1 MKKKILYYTLVFVL
15 LLAVRNTVFAE
26 YEQTAVPFSLDAVER
41 CVSDD
46 FANTRTTYGDAMWT
60 VNEAAGDA
68 KKGWGWF
75 WFDDKSKY
83 AGTEQ
88 QRDFRAVSNKTN
100 LMFGFKI
107 QLETYTDGLSYQLRN
122 DKTPVASITT
132 KNGALYYEQPGGEDI
147 LVSDTI
153 KTDSAVERVY
163 IRVDVNQ
170 VEKKADVYY
179 RGKHVINDAPLLNN
193 ETTANNIYIK
203 TSDEAVGKC
212 YLQKLYLLAD
222 YFVNEYALEGETET
236 DTVLPE
242 TMSYVQDG
250 GKITSSDKLIGV
262 ETQGDRSSFLITS
275 TPATNKVS
283 ARADFDEKADWV
295 TYNYKFCQLEKKTDG
310 FIVNMGD
317 GISIKTKDGDLCYRN
332 GDGQYVSFYKG
343 YWPNVVYAMR
353 INANYTTNCFDV
365 YINGTLRLAN
375 APMASGDYG
384 YIEFTADPGADM
396 KAVFDNIEV
405 YERLP
410 EPEDYVEEP
419 IVADSSQLLGM
430 ISCSLWE
437 IGQQQN
443 WPCITAY
450 KERTPYLGY
459 YDGNSVE
466 VADWET
472 KWMAEHG
479 IDFRM
484 YCWFNN
490 TQDKPF
496 NSASMRD
503 YEYGKRYSKYKDKVK
518 NVVMIENWS
527 STLPNIENFKIYTL
541 PGLIEGLFKDDNYLK
556 IDNKPVISIYSV
568 PKLETQ
574 VGKENV
580 NLFIQTIKDAC
591 VAEGFDGAYV
601 MAVSGGSEYNFDAYH
616 VYHYGNSSGD
626 VSVQTSSMERYKIA
640 SNNKFIPTVVQGWDP
655 EPWNQP
661 KGKFV
666 TVDEFRDLCY
676 WVRDKYQPSLPTDSD
691 ARKMVIFD
699 NWNEFGEGHI
709 IAPMNYGGFGYL
721 DAIREVFARDSKHED
736 KVPTENQKERITKD
750 YDNSRVFEKK
760 AGNQVTGD
768 YPTKVIKEWNFD
780 NTVEGWTKGYVTPIE
795 QKDGALVATS
805 VNNDPQIYSPSGL
818 NIEIGEGKAE
828 YIKVRVKSLTGSEA
842 YQMFFTT
849 TDDKTVSASKSIKFQ
864 ISANG
869 DYVDCYINMA
879 QNNLWTGTLNQLR
892 FDIGAA
898 PGDVYI
904 DYVQILG
911 FEKREKDTTIFDGLD
926 KGIVPVT
933 VDGAVMIPFRQIME
947 LKGMKVGWYSD
958 FGEAIA
964 VSKSGDATIRVAVDS
979 NIILKNGK
987 SIVLDSPVKLVDGT
1001 TYIPIDYMDKIM
1013 GYNIG
1018 YDGEKNILNLAE
1030 GIISYKFSSGSLA
1043 GWTLNDNFSVPVL
1056 KDSALVMKTNGL
1068 EAEMVSPDNL
1078 NLAPMTVKSVNIKYR
1093 NNTPSE
1099 FARLYYTTTKDADWT
1114 AEKSVVIKVKP
1125 NDTSITEYKAVL
1137 PEEISGKIKQIKF
1150 IPTSDKGDIA
1160 IESIEFA
1167 L

>member
-1 MKKKILYYTLVFVL
+1 MKKKVLFYTLVFVL
-15 LLAVRNTVFAE
+15 LLAIHNTVFAE
-26 YEQTAVPFSLDAVER
+26 EKQTAVPFSLDAAEKY
-41 CVSDD
+41 VSDD
-46 FANTRTTYGDAMWT
+46 FANTRGNYGDAMWT

-75 WFDDKSKY
+75 WFEDKSKY

-88 QRDFRAVSNKTN
+88 QRDFRTATNKTD

-107 QLETYTDGLSYQLRN
+107 QLETYMDGLSYQLRN
-122 DKTPVASITT
+122 NKTPVISITT
-132 KNGALYYEQPGGEDI
+132 KNGALYYEQPNGDDI
-147 LVSDTI
+147 LISDTI

-163 IRVDVNQ
+163 IMVDVNQ
-170 VEKKADVYY
+170 VDKKADVYY
-179 RGKHVINDAPLLNN
+179 RGKHVINKAPLLNN
-193 ETTANNIYIK
+193 ESSANNIYIK

-212 YLQKLYLLAD
+212 YLQKLFLLSD
-222 YFVNEYALEGETET
+222 YFVNEYAMEGENET
-236 DTVLPE
+236 DSLLPE

-250 GKITSSDKLIGV
+250 GKITSSSNLIGR
-262 ETQGDRSSFLITS
+262 ETQGDICSFLMTS

-295 TYNYKFCQLEKKTDG
+295 TYNYKFCQLDKKSDG

-317 GISIKTKDGDLCYRN
+317 GISIKTKDGDLCYKN
-332 GDGQYVSFYKG
+332 SAGQYVPFYTG
-343 YWPNVVYAMR
+343 YCSDVVYTMR
-353 INANYTTNCFDV
+353 VNANYATNCFDV

-375 APMASGDYG
+375 APMTSANYG
-384 YIEFTADPGADM
+384 YIEFTADPGTET
-396 KAVFDNIEV
+396 KTVFDNVEV
-405 YERLP
+405 YERIP
-410 EPEDYVEEP
+410 EPDDYVEEP
-419 IVADSSQLLGM
+419 IVADSPQLLGM

-437 IGQQQN
+437 IGQQSN

-490 TQDKPF
+490 TQDIPL
-496 NSASMRD
+496 NTASMRD
-503 YEYGKRYSKYKDKVK
+503 YEYGKRYSKYKSKVK
-518 NVVMIENWS
+518 DVVMLENWS
-527 STLPNIENFKIYTL
+527 STLPNLENFKKYTL
-541 PGLIEGLFKDDNYLK
+541 PNIIEVLFKDDNYLK
-556 IDNKPVISIYSV
+556 IDNKPVISVYSV
-568 PKLETQ
+568 AKLETQ

-601 MAVSGGSEYNFDAYH
+601 MAVNGGSEYNFDAYH
-616 VYHYGNSSGD
+616 VYHYGDSSGN
-626 VSVQTSSMERYKIA
+626 VSVQTSSMERNKVTFD
-640 SNNKFIPTVVQGWDP
+640 NKFIPTVVQGWDP
-655 EPWNQP
+655 EPWDQP

-676 WVRDKYQPSLPTDSD
+676 WVRDKYQPSLPSDSD
-691 ARKMVIFD
+691 ARKIVIFD

-709 IAPMNYGGFGYL
+709 LSPINYGGFGYL
-721 DAIREVFARDSKHED
+721 DAIREVFTTGGEHED
-736 KVPTENQKERITKD
+736 KIPTENQKERITKD

-760 AGNQVTGD
+760 SNDQNSGD

-780 NTVEGWTKGYVTPIE
+780 NSVEGWIKGYTTPIAY
-795 QKDGALVATS
+795 KDGALVGTS
-805 VNNDPQIYSPSGL
+805 INNDPQVYSPSGL
-818 NIEIGEGKAE
+818 NVEIGEGKAE

-849 TDDKTVSASKSIKFQ
+849 TDDGTVSESKSIKFQ
-864 ISANG
+864 IPANG

-892 FDIGAA
+892 FDIGSA

-904 DYVQILG
+904 DCVQILA
-911 FEKREKDTTIFDGLD
+911 FEKREKDTTVFDGLD
-926 KGIVPVT
+926 KGIVPAT
-933 VDGAVMIPFRQIME
+933 IDGKVMIPFRRIME

-964 VSKSGDATIRVAVDS
+964 VSKSGDVTIRVAVDS
-979 NIILKNGK
+979 NIVLKNGK
-987 SIVLDSPVKLVDGT
+987 SIVLDSPVKLLDGI
-1001 TYIPIDYMDKIM
+1001 TYIPVDYMDKIM

-1018 YDGEKNILNLAE
+1018 YDSESNILNLVD
-1030 GIISYKFSSGSLA
+1030 GTVSYEFGSGNLA
-1043 GWTLNDNFSVPVL
+1043 GWSLNDNFSVPVL
-1056 KDSALVMKTNGL
+1056 KDNALVIRTNGL
-1068 EAEMVSPDNL
+1068 DAEMTSPDNL
-1078 NLAPMTVKSVNIKYR
+1078 DLAPTSIKSVNVRYR
-1093 NNTPSE
+1093 NNTTSE
-1099 FARLYYTTTKDADWT
+1099 FARLYYTTTKDTNWT
-1114 AEKSVVIKVKP
+1114 AEKSVIIKVNP
-1125 NDTSITEYKAVL
+1125 NDKNITEYKAVL
-1137 PEEISGKIKQIKF
+1137 PEEINGKIKQIKF
-1150 IPTSDKGDIA
+1150 VPTYDKGDIA
-1160 IESIEFA
+1160 IENIKFA